1 MKIIRNIKFLNRNLK
16 QNFKDIALPPLVLAI
31 GNFDGLHV
39 GHLKII
45 NKVKEI
51 AAQKKIS
58 SALVTFEP
66 HPINILNPSYN
77 KDFRI
82 TNLASKLKIIKDQQ
96 IDYVIILPFNY
107 NLSGCSADDFV
118 VKILLDSLNLKHLI
132 VGHDFI
138 FGKNRQGDINFL
150 RDKSIKYGFA
160 ITKIDA
166 FKISLDNNCQN
177 QNSND
182 IEICSSSK
190 VRNMISEGKIEIAN
204 KILGRNF
211 TISGYVIN
219 GNKIASKIGF
229 PTANILSK
237 PDIIKPKFGVYQTL
251 VKIADIEQK
260 FMAILNYGVRPTLNL
275 EEKLPI
281 YEVHIF
287 NYDDKKYDC
296 LYGKKLQIE
305 FINFIREEKKFAS
318 LVDLK
323 EQIKQDCQNILK
335 PRSGSNFVN

>member
-1 MKIIRNIKFLNRNLK
+1 MKIIRNIKFLNRNSK
-16 QNFKDIALPPLVLAI
+16 QNFEELNLPPLALAI

-45 NKVKEI
+45 DTVKKI
-51 AAQKKIS
+51 AVQKKIS

-66 HPINILNPSYN
+66 HPISILNPNYN

-107 NLSGCSADDFV
+107 NLAGCSADDFV
-118 VKILLDSLNLKHLI
+118 VKILLDSLNLKHLV

-150 RDKSIKYGFA
+150 QDKSRKYGFE

-177 QNSND
+177 QNSSD
-182 IEICSSSK
+182 SEICSSSK
-190 VRNMISEGKIEIAN
+190 VRTMLSEGRIEIAN

-211 TISGYVIN
+211 MISGFVVN

-251 VKIADIEQK
+251 VKITDIEQK
-260 FMAILNYGVRPTLNL
+260 FTAILNYGVRPTLNL

-287 NYDDKKYDC
+287 NYNEKKYGS
-296 LYGKKLQIE
+296 LYGRKLQIE

-318 LVDLK
+318 LEDLK
-323 EQIKQDCQNILK
+323 EQIKQDCQKASKLC
-335 PRSGSNFVN
+335 